1 MKDWIIQY
9 VKTKDMFEKR
19 LKDYKV
25 KTDHIEFDFGKKK
38 HVYLF
43 QPELDD
49 SIIEKARQ
57 YEYKSIVTE
66 KTISNFNFLVDHF
79 EVLSQFNHL
88 IMVFVTA
95 DKKNKVLVN
104 PKLHAM
110 VADPATLELGLK
122 ALWDSN

>member
-104 PKLHAM
+104 PKLH
-110 VADPATLELGLK
+110 ELK